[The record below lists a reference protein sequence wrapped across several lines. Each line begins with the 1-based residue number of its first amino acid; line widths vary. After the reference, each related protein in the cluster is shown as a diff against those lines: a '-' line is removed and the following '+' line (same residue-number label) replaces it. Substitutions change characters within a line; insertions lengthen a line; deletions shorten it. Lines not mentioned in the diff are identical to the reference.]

1 MKFIRFSSCRDFE
14 TGQWEDIS
22 GLLPPDVVP
31 YYLTIHEDD
40 LFLASFTHEAKGQ
53 PGRIY
58 RITRSRIV
66 SP

>member
-1 MKFIRFSSCRDFE
+1 MKFIRFSSWRDFE